1 MSKLGSALHGIALW
15 LAVAAALLVGAGAA
29 ALEVDVVAVSPGFS
43 ADVSISGGS
52 PITIE
57 IGQTIEGV
65 TVLSADRR
73 GATLRMGGVTTTL
86 PIVSSRGSIGASSSE
101 SVTLRADPASGHF
114 VANGSVNGS
123 AVRFIVDTGATLTAL
138 SRSHAVRIG
147 IDYQRGVP
155 VQSMTPNGV
164 VNGWRVSL
172 DSVSIGGAT
181 EREVDAIVVD
191 NDALPFGL
199 LGMSYLNRFD
209 MQRQGATLVL
219 KRRR

>member
-1 MSKLGSALHGIALW
+1 MSSRVAVLQRTALPLAL
-15 LAVAAALLVGAGAA
+15 AGALLVLAA
-29 ALEVDVVAVSPGFS
+29 SGHALEVEVVAVTPGLS

-65 TVLSADRR
+65 TVLSSDRR
-73 GATLRMGGVTTTL
+73 GAVVRVNGVTRTL
-86 PIVSSRGSIGASSSE
+86 PLVANRGSIGASSGE
-101 SVTLRADPASGHF
+101 SVTLRADPSGHF
-114 VANGSVNGS
+114 VASGSVNGTS
-123 AVRFIVDTGATLTAL
+123 VRFIVDTGATLTAL
-138 SRSHAVRIG
+138 SRTHAERIG
-147 IDYQRGVP
+147 IDYQRGTP
-155 VQSMTPNGV
+155 VQSITPNGL

-181 EREVDAIVVD
+181 ERGVDAIVVD